1 VSDIVFDAS
10 EQVTVLCNNLNVQG
24 HDFLLD
30 SAQRRKANGPLF
42 RRALVHDQNDGLT
55 LNFAGDYPGGL
66 TLNGVAELRPMRQPG
81 DLPQF
86 LPNLVVRGG
95 LSYEVQG
102 VTADGQDTTIT
113 VSVENELNKL
123 QDLISK
129 LTAKVAALEAR
140 P

>member
-1 VSDIVFDAS
+1 MSDIVFDES

-140 P
+140 T